1 MHKFKN
7 VVAGIVLGF
16 VSMVTIVS
24 TTGFSGCKG
33 PIEWTPELAYQTAYC
48 AGITAGAVMSAKKL
62 PPDVTDAVLGVM
74 DRCRAAIPNPGQTF
88 TVVWAPI
95 LEQYLADHSEIQ
107 ESNKTLIK
115 LMFSLIV
122 TAIDAKC
129 ADIPELLKAEE
140 YARSVVDGLFK
151 GVQYSLKPSNV
162 NDCGDGCRD
171 CTLLARARRI
181 DCDLYK
187 KLDAM
192 TRAAKYLQSA
202 TEPLRSS

>member
-62 PPDVTDAVLGVM
+62 PPEVTDAVLGVM
-74 DRCRAAIPNPGQTF
+74 DRCRAAIPNQGQTF
-88 TVVWAPI
+88 TVVWTPI
-95 LEQYLADHSEIQ
+95 LEKYLADHPEIS

-122 TAIDAKC
+122 TAIDTKC
-129 ADIPELLKAEE
+129 ADNPELLKAEE
-140 YARSVVDGLFK
+140 YARSVVDGLLK
-151 GVQYSLKPSNV
+151 GVQYYIKPSNV
-162 NDCGDGCRD
+162 NDCDDCCRD
-171 CTLLARARRI
+171 CTLLARAPQI
-181 DCDLYK
+181 DYDLYK

-192 TRAAKYLQSA
+192 TRAAK
-202 TEPLRSS
+202 